1 MFCWNTWFVET
12 HVLLEHMFCL
22 VLIMVCCLGHVTA
35 RTPQLGN
42 TMSVNVLE
50 RLLIVRPNLCFE
62 HKKIINTCFVVGG
75 DLIAIGP
82 WTGPCPWLHV
92 SFSLTRARCH
102 AMYCNHYSTWRPCL
116 WRVVLQAGPY
126 QTWHPDTQPMEMPS
140 IELFLDNHAFQRI
153 AYPGPCHKHI
163 VLFWKQQIIQMVLHT
178 KSYTHN
184 FRRHNYKIDLT
195 IVCTV

>member
-1 MFCWNTWFVET
+1 MLPRPIKAATDWGPCQLLWTCTRACQNVLLKHMVCWNKVLLT
-12 HVLLEHMFCL
+12 HVLLKFNWKRQTGRKTKW
-22 VLIMVCCLGHVTA
+22 VA
-35 RTPQLGN
+35 Y
-42 TMSVNVLE
+42 
-50 RLLIVRPNLCFE
+50 
-62 HKKIINTCFVVGG
+62 
-75 DLIAIGP
+75 LIAFGP

-178 KSYTHN
+178 KSYKH
-184 FRRHNYKIDLT
+184 T
-195 IVCTV
+195 IFTLAIATVAGIQ